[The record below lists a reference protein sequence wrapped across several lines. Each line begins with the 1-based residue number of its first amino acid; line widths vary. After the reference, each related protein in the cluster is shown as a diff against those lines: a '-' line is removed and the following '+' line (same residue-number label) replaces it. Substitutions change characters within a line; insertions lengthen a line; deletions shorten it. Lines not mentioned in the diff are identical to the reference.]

1 MSRPRSICTV
11 FLFTLALSLASVA
24 GAQQQPSSRP
34 VIDATPAQ
42 ARYPSKPIRFVV
54 GFAAGGSTD
63 MISRI
68 LGTRM
73 SEILGQPITTEN
85 KPGADSLI
93 ACELVARAEPDGH
106 TILITSGSHTINPA
120 VYPDMKIDPLR
131 DFSPISLIVD
141 GPQFLIV
148 NPAVPIHSVEELIA
162 FAKKNPGSVNYATSA
177 STTFLQMALFKSM
190 AGIEMTSIP
199 YKGAAPAVM
208 SVLSNE
214 TQLAITGIINSIS
227 QVKANKVR
235 VLAVTSEKRFP
246 MFPDIPTV
254 SEKSVPGYVA
264 SVWYGMFA
272 PANVPPKI
280 IATLSS
286 TLHRVLREPDVQ
298 TQLLELGVDIV
309 TNTPEEFA
317 TFLQKDLDKWAKVAK
332 ESGTK

>member
-1 MSRPRSICTV
+1 
-11 FLFTLALSLASVA
+11 
-24 GAQQQPSSRP
+24 
-34 VIDATPAQ
+34 
-42 ARYPSKPIRFVV
+42 
-54 GFAAGGSTD
+54 

-68 LGTRM
+68 LGKRM

-120 VYPDMKIDPLR
+120 VYPDIKIDPLK

-148 NPAVPIHSVEELIA
+148 NPAVPIHSVDELIA
-162 FAKKNPGSVNYATSA
+162 FAKKNPGSLNYATSA
-177 STTFLQMALFKSM
+177 STTFLQMALFRSM

-208 SVLSNE
+208 SILANE
-214 TQLAITGIINSIS
+214 TQVAITGIINSIS

-317 TFLQKDLDKWAKVAK
+317 AFLQQDLDKWAKVAK